1 MVYPLCVVDELTEIM
16 ENTLDTDLPVWYAL
30 SAPYRNE
37 MKAKRFLDEKG
48 VENFLP
54 LCSKIFTDQYGR
66 KVRKTAPIV
75 SNLLFAYTT
84 RDNMQQLKMRAP
96 SLQYRTNKVNGR
108 NVPIIV
114 PDKQM
119 RHFIAVCQT
128 NSDKLIYLQPD
139 EINLAKGTPVRVIGG
154 VFDGVEGVFIKV
166 KGARAKRVVVQ
177 IDGIAIATAEI
188 EPEYIEVIN
197 Y

>member
-1 MVYPLCVVDELTEIM
+1 M
-16 ENTLDTDLPVWYAL
+16 ENTFDADFPVWYAL

-54 LCSKIFTDQYGR
+54 LCSKIFTDKYGR

-84 RDNMQQLKMRAP
+84 RDNMQEIKMRAP
-96 SLQYRTNKVNGR
+96 FLQYRTNKVNGR

-119 RHFIAVCQT
+119 RHFITVCQT
-128 NSDKLIYLQPD
+128 NSDKLIYLHPD

-154 VFDGVEGVFIKV
+154 VFDGVEGVFLKV
-166 KGARAKRVVVQ
+166 KGARTKRVVVQ

-197 Y
+197 D